1 VKRLLP
7 LLFLLP
13 SLALILH
20 ARREHDVAVYPV
32 QFVVTS
38 GSYVLPSGYTFEV
51 WRDEPSGF
59 AAVVDGRATLE
70 FEREG
75 VTTVTVHISR
85 AAAGT
90 TLKTSRGVA
99 PPVAITV
106 ARGSEPQRETLVVT
120 RKECELAIAK
130 LEAAR

>member
-1 VKRLLP
+1 MKRLLP

-13 SLALILH
+13 SVALILH
-20 ARREHDVAVYPV
+20 ARREQDVAVYPV

-51 WRDEPSGF
+51 WRDDTSGF
-59 AAVVDGRATLE
+59 ATVVDGRATLE

-90 TLKTSRGVA
+90 TPKTPFAVA
-99 PPVAITV
+99 QPVAFTV
-106 ARGSEPQRETLVVT
+106 ARGTEPQLQKLVVT
-120 RKECELAIAK
+120 RKECESAIAK

>member
-1 VKRLLP
+1 LP
-7 LLFLLP
+7 
-13 SLALILH
+13 
-20 ARREHDVAVYPV
+20 E
-32 QFVVTS
+32 
-38 GSYVLPSGYTFEV
+38 GYAFEV

-90 TLKTSRGVA
+90 TSKSSRGVTQ
-99 PPVAITV
+99 PVAFTV

-120 RKECELAIAK
+120 RKECELAMAK
-130 LEAAR
+130 LESAR